1 MNIPKKYILVVD
13 DEPDIRELLQ
23 EILEDENYA
32 VAVAEN
38 AEAARRLRLE
48 QNPDLIL
55 LDIWMPDE
63 DGISLLK
70 DWLKEEELCP
80 VIMMSGHA
88 TVETAVE
95 ATRLGAYDFLEKP
108 LSMAKLLVTVERALE
123 NAQLRREN
131 IGLKRRM
138 DIPVEPIGKS
148 LIMEKLR
155 EQVKRLAQHDA
166 RVLLLGEPGSGKE
179 TLARYLHANS
189 SRREGPFVDVGVGTI
204 ASSNSAVEFFGRV
217 DGEHIQRGL
226 LEQAHGGTLFLDEV
240 AHMEPETQ
248 VRLMSALE
256 SNSFSRVGGTEL
268 LHVNVRIIASTCKS
282 LEEEVRTGRFRPE
295 LYYLLNVVALKVPS
309 LKEHSEDIPDLL
321 KYYVDYFV
329 SREKLPFRKFPVAVQ
344 NFLRNQP
351 WHGNIRELK
360 NLVQRL
366 LILGNGDEVDLEE
379 VKMAAGE
386 PVVEGRASTT
396 GQLPDFYNLPL
407 KEARECFEKAYLEYH
422 LDKYAGSVARLSTA
436 IGLERTHLY
445 RKLNSL
451 GIRFREK
458 R

>member
-1 MNIPKKYILVVD
+1 MMKANILVVD
-13 DEPDIRELLQ
+13 DEPDIRQLLQ
-23 EILEDENYA
+23 EILEDEGYEVHA
-32 VAVAEN
+32 AEN
-38 AEAARRLRLE
+38 AATARHLRAE
-48 QNPDLIL
+48 RKPDLIL

-63 DGISLLK
+63 DGITLLK
-70 DWLKEEELCP
+70 DWLRDDGLCP

-123 NAQLRREN
+123 TARLKREN
-131 IGLKRRM
+131 IGLKRRA
-138 DIPVEPIGKS
+138 DIPVEPVGKS
-148 LIMEKLR
+148 PAMERLR
-155 EQVKRLAQHDA
+155 DQVRRLAQHDA
-166 RVLLLGEPGSGKE
+166 RVLFVGEPGVGKE

-189 SRREGPFVDVGVGTI
+189 PRRDGPFVDVGVGTI
-204 ASSNSAVEFFGRV
+204 APAYSAVEFFGRV
-217 DGEHIQRGL
+217 DGSHVQYGL

-240 AHMEPETQ
+240 ADMEQETQ

-256 SNSFSRVGGTEL
+256 SNSFSRVGGSEL
-268 LHVNVRIIASTCKS
+268 VHVDVRVMASTRKS
-282 LEEEVRTGRFRPE
+282 LEEEVRAGRFRRE
-295 LYYLLNVVALKVPS
+295 LYYLLNVVTLKVPS
-309 LKEHSEDIPDLL
+309 LAEHNEDVSELL
-321 KYYVDYFV
+321 KFYVDYFV

-344 NFLRNQP
+344 NFLRNYP

-366 LILGNGDEVDLEE
+366 LILGSGEEVELEE
-379 VKMAAGE
+379 VKAALGESVAE
-386 PVVEGRASTT
+386 PVVIA
-396 GQLPDFYNLPL
+396 QQPDFYDLPL
-407 KEARECFEKAYLEYH
+407 KEARERFEKAYLEYH
-422 LDKYAGSVARLSTA
+422 LDKYAGSVARLSSA

-451 GIRFREK
+451 GIKFKDK

>member
-1 MNIPKKYILVVD
+1 MNIPQKNILVVD
-13 DEPDIRELLQ
+13 DEPDIRRLLQ

-38 AEAARRLRLE
+38 AEAARRLRQE
-48 QNPDLIL
+48 QHPDLIL

-70 DWLKEEELCP
+70 DWLKEDELSP

-138 DIPVEPIGKS
+138 DITVEPIGKS

-155 EQVKRLAQHDA
+155 DQVKRLAQHEA

-179 TLARYLHANS
+179 TLARYLHTNS
-189 SRREGPFVDVGVGTI
+189 SRRDGPFVDVGVGTI

-282 LEEEVRTGRFRPE
+282 LEEEVRAGRFRPE
-295 LYYLLNVVALKVPS
+295 LYYLLNVVALKVPP

-321 KYYVDYFV
+321 KYYVDHFV

-366 LILGNGDEVDLEE
+366 LILGNGDEVDLDE

-386 PVVEGRASTT
+386 PMMEGRTNAANL
-396 GQLPDFYNLPL
+396 LPDFYNLPL

>member
-1 MNIPKKYILVVD
+1 MSIPNKNILVVD
-13 DEPDIRELLQ
+13 DEPDIRQLLQ

-48 QNPDLIL
+48 HNPDLIL

-70 DWLKEEELCP
+70 DWLKEDEQCP

-179 TLARYLHANS
+179 TLARFLHSNS
-189 SRREGPFVDVGVGTI
+189 SRRDGPFVDVGVGTI

-282 LEEEVRTGRFRPE
+282 LEEEVRAGRFRPE

-366 LILGNGDEVDLEE
+366 LILGTGDEVDLEE

-386 PVVEGRASTT
+386 PVIEGRTTTT